1 VLDDLVFG
9 WRTAVLSVAFVLVLA
24 IAAALT
30 RPLVNRTANR
40 TLAALLVVLAGIIT
54 PWMIG
59 FAGFYD
65 KWRWLSFAPFQLT
78 LAVAPLMWLYV
89 RALIDG
95 AWPAR
100 GWRHLLPAMVQFA
113 YGAIC
118 FIALPVALKDR
129 WLDTSVA
136 TVGRAADA
144 GTIAGLAAYGI
155 TGLRTL
161 RDYRTA
167 LATARSDG
175 HRYTGRWLAT
185 AIGATLILLPVWTG
199 YAIWDAVD
207 PLGYTGLMG
216 LYLAVAGFALFL
228 GIEGWR
234 HANLPFPRR
243 AELVP
248 VLPAETRDWVALGQ
262 QWAARTRAESWH
274 RDPELSL
281 PTLARRLGTNTA
293 YLSRSINAG
302 LGVSFSSFV
311 NGLRSE
317 DVAAELEAGSTT
329 PLLDLALEAGFSS
342 KASFNRAF
350 VERYGTSPSAWRRAN
365 VSKAEKELPLS
376 M

>member
-1 VLDDLVFG
+1 M
-9 WRTAVLSVAFVLVLA
+9 AFVIVLTLA
-24 IAAALT
+24 LALT
-30 RPLVNRTANR
+30 RTLVNRTANR
-40 TLAALLVVLAGIIT
+40 TLAALLIVLAGIIT

-65 KWRWLSFAPFQLT
+65 KWRWLSFAPFQVT

-89 RALIDG
+89 RALVDG
-95 AWPAR
+95 VWPAR
-100 GWRHLLPAMVQFA
+100 GWRHLLPAAVQFG
-113 YGAIC
+113 YGAVC
-118 FIALPVALKDR
+118 FIALPIVLKDR
-129 WLDTSVA
+129 WLDASSA
-136 TVGRAADA
+136 TIGRAFDA
-144 GTIAGLAAYGI
+144 GTIVGLATYGI
-155 TGLRTL
+155 AGLRTL
-161 RDYRTA
+161 RDYRAA
-167 LATARSDG
+167 LAAARSDG
-175 HRYTGRWLAT
+175 HRYAGRWLAA
-185 AIGATLILLPVWTG
+185 AIGATLVLLPIWTG
-199 YAIWDAVD
+199 YAIWDAAD

-243 AELVP
+243 ADLVP
-248 VLPAETRDWVALGQ
+248 APPVEARDWAALGQ

-293 YLSRSINAG
+293 YLSRAINAG
-302 LGVSFSSFV
+302 MGVSFSSFV

-317 DVAAELEAGSTT
+317 DVAAALEAGTTT

-350 VERYGTSPSAWRRAN
+350 AERYGTSPSAWRRAH
-365 VSKAEKELPLS
+365 VSKAKIAQPLS